1 MADPLNVSMPTLP
14 ITSRVSGSAT
24 KSVPSEYITSQ
35 EIAPAMEEQRMARA
49 DIKQQIGGT
58 EAEIGK
64 LELER
69 GVAKAE
75 EGVRLRQEELTRGQE
90 TPERER
96 LRMAREELSN
106 AAFIPTKQTTTDLAT
121 LFSLMSIVGMAI
133 GGEGRANA
141 YAGMAAMNGM
151 LEGYQKGRADLY
163 KQEREKFDK
172 NLKTMQLKV
181 QTLET
186 ELKEALDTYKNDRLL
201 GEQMAEV
208 AFAKANSPIVEQK
221 AKKQGLNSAYEFVV
235 ETGKD
240 MDKLVNLS
248 NQQVQRAEDMKF
260 KQKQLAQQEELKR
273 LQLQQMDEARKDRL
287 DLQRE
292 RMQNQTQKVTQ
303 QQMMAQR
310 AVNSLGGVASALES
324 LSELPA
330 GTTTGLFPNLQTK
343 DGFLNY
349 IRNNIGR
356 KISTNEAEMMNTIF
370 TGIGRNLA
378 SIEAS
383 GAATGLT
390 QLANQMQSGLY
401 INEGTDDPYRVG
413 IKLADIRRIA
423 TENIRPAI
431 ESGLMPP
438 QQAAT
443 AEALVKRIEQAIPF
457 TTTDVIRSA
466 RQPGAETIGQ
476 QTSRVVGGGSAGWS
490 EDKERRMR
498 ELQEKKAAREAGR

>member
-49 DIKQQIGGT
+49 DIKQQMGGA

-90 TPERER
+90 APERER

-151 LEGYQKGRADLY
+151 LEGYQKGRSDLY
-163 KQEREKFDK
+163 KQERDKFDK
-172 NLKTMQLKV
+172 NLKAMQLKV

-186 ELKEALDTYKNDRLL
+186 ELKDALDTYKNDRLL

-208 AFAKANSPIVEQK
+208 AFAKANSPIIEQK
-221 AKKQGLNSAYEFVV
+221 AKKQGLESAYQFVV
-235 ETGKD
+235 DTGKD

-248 NQQVQRAEDMKF
+248 NQQVQRAEDMQF
-260 KQKQLAQQEELKR
+260 KKKQLAQQEELKR
-273 LQLQQMDEARKDRL
+273 LQLQQMDQARKDKL

-292 RMQNQTQKVTQ
+292 RGAGSIKPSAKIQEAYIADNQLSSDIRELRNRLQDKELVQQMKQYGAESFLSEEGGKVFSQLMQRELPPKLRSFLTQVRDMRNNYYLTISGKAVTGGEAMRNYGVVPQPGDSQEMMLDKLTGMENRVNQKVRTMQ
-303 QQMMAQR
+303 TLYGLPDITASIQPGMPTPISPNEDYSVRSSEGGEQR
-310 AVNSLGGVASALES
+310 RSFATV
-324 LSELPA
+324 
-330 GTTTGLFPNLQTK
+330 Q
-343 DGFLNY
+343 
-349 IRNNIGR
+349 
-356 KISTNEAEMMNTIF
+356 EAEAAKLPKGTRITIN
-370 TGIGRNLA
+370 GRNA
-378 SIEAS
+378 
-383 GAATGLT
+383 
-390 QLANQMQSGLY
+390 
-401 INEGTDDPYRVG
+401 
-413 IKLADIRRIA
+413 
-423 TENIRPAI
+423 
-431 ESGLMPP
+431 
-438 QQAAT
+438 
-443 AEALVKRIEQAIPF
+443 
-457 TTTDVIRSA
+457 
-466 RQPGAETIGQ
+466 
-476 QTSRVVGGGSAGWS
+476 VV
-490 EDKERRMR
+490 E
-498 ELQEKKAAREAGR
+498 

>member
-49 DIKQQIGGT
+49 DIKQQMGGA

-90 TPERER
+90 APERER

-172 NLKTMQLKV
+172 NLKAMQLKV

-186 ELKEALDTYKNDRLL
+186 ELKDALETYKNDRLL

-221 AKKQGLNSAYEFVV
+221 AKKQGLESAYQFVV
-235 ETGKD
+235 DTGKD

-273 LQLQQMDEARKDRL
+273 AQMANTAELARM
-287 DLQRE
+287 
-292 RMQNQTQKVTQ
+292 RMENQGQKVTQ

-330 GTTTGLFPNLQTK
+330 GTTAGLFPNLQTK
-343 DGFLNY
+343 DGFINY

-356 KISTNEAEMMNTIF
+356 KISTNEAEMMNTVF

-443 AEALVKRIEQAIPF
+443 AEALVKRIEKAIPF
-457 TTTDVIRSA
+457 TTSDVIRSA

-498 ELQEKKAAREAGR
+498 ELEAKKAAREAGQ

>member
-49 DIKQQIGGT
+49 DIKQQMGGA

-90 TPERER
+90 APERER

-151 LEGYQKGRADLY
+151 LEGYQKGRSDLY
-163 KQEREKFDK
+163 KQERDKFDK
-172 NLKTMQLKV
+172 NLKAMQLKV

-186 ELKEALDTYKNDRLL
+186 ELKDALETYKNDRLL

-221 AKKQGLNSAYEFVV
+221 AKKQGLESAYQFVV
-235 ETGKD
+235 DTGKD

-273 LQLQQMDEARKDRL
+273 AQMANTAELARM
-287 DLQRE
+287 
-292 RMQNQTQKVTQ
+292 RMENQGQKVTQ

-349 IRNNIGR
+349 VRNNIGR
-356 KISTNEAEMMNTIF
+356 KLSTNEAEMMNTIF

-378 SIEAS
+378 SVEAS

-431 ESGLMPP
+431 ESGLMPA

-443 AEALVKRIEQAIPF
+443 AEALVKRIEKAIPF

-476 QTSRVVGGGSAGWS
+476 QTSRVVGGGGGGWS
-490 EDKERRMR
+490 EEKERRMR
-498 ELQEKKAAREAGR
+498 ELEAKKAAREAGR

>member
-49 DIKQQIGGT
+49 DIKQQMGGA

-90 TPERER
+90 APERER

-151 LEGYQKGRADLY
+151 LEGYQKGRSDLY
-163 KQEREKFDK
+163 KQERDKFDK
-172 NLKTMQLKV
+172 NLKAMQLKV

-186 ELKEALDTYKNDRLL
+186 ELKDALDTYKNDRLL

-208 AFAKANSPIVEQK
+208 AFAKANSPIIEQK
-221 AKKQGLNSAYEFVV
+221 AKKQGLESAYQFVV
-235 ETGKD
+235 DTSKD

-273 LQLQQMDEARKDRL
+273 AQMANTAELARM
-287 DLQRE
+287 
-292 RMQNQTQKVTQ
+292 RMENQGQKVTQ

-349 IRNNIGR
+349 VRNNIGR
-356 KISTNEAEMMNTIF
+356 KLSTNEAEMMNTIF

-431 ESGLMPP
+431 ESGLMPA

-476 QTSRVVGGGSAGWS
+476 QTSRVVGGGGGGWS
-490 EDKERRMR
+490 EEKERRMR
-498 ELQEKKAAREAGR
+498 ELEAKKAAREAGR

>member
-49 DIKQQIGGT
+49 DIKQQMGGA

-90 TPERER
+90 APERER

-151 LEGYQKGRADLY
+151 LEGY
-163 KQEREKFDK
+163 
-172 NLKTMQLKV
+172 
-181 QTLET
+181 
-186 ELKEALDTYKNDRLL
+186 DRLL

-208 AFAKANSPIVEQK
+208 AFAKANSPIIEQK
-221 AKKQGLNSAYEFVV
+221 AKKQGLESAYQFVV
-235 ETGKD
+235 DTGKD

-248 NQQVQRAEDMKF
+248 NQQVQRAEDMQF
-260 KQKQLAQQEELKR
+260 KKKQLAQQEELKR
-273 LQLQQMDEARKDRL
+273 LQLQQMDQARKDKL

-292 RMQNQTQKVTQ
+292 RGAGSIKPSAKIQEAYIADNQLSSDIRELRNRLQDKELVQQMKQYGAESFLSEEGGKVFSQLMQRELPPKLRSFLTQVRDMRNNYYLTISGKAVTGGEAMRNYGVVPQPGDSQEMMLDKLTGMENRVNQKVRTMQ
-303 QQMMAQR
+303 TLYGLPDITASIQPGMPTPISPNEDYSVRSSEGGEQR
-310 AVNSLGGVASALES
+310 RSFATV
-324 LSELPA
+324 
-330 GTTTGLFPNLQTK
+330 Q
-343 DGFLNY
+343 
-349 IRNNIGR
+349 
-356 KISTNEAEMMNTIF
+356 EAEAAKLPKGTRITIN
-370 TGIGRNLA
+370 GRNA
-378 SIEAS
+378 
-383 GAATGLT
+383 
-390 QLANQMQSGLY
+390 
-401 INEGTDDPYRVG
+401 
-413 IKLADIRRIA
+413 
-423 TENIRPAI
+423 
-431 ESGLMPP
+431 
-438 QQAAT
+438 
-443 AEALVKRIEQAIPF
+443 
-457 TTTDVIRSA
+457 
-466 RQPGAETIGQ
+466 
-476 QTSRVVGGGSAGWS
+476 VV
-490 EDKERRMR
+490 E
-498 ELQEKKAAREAGR
+498 

>member
-49 DIKQQIGGT
+49 DIKQQMGGA

-90 TPERER
+90 APERER

-151 LEGYQKGRADLY
+151 LEGYQKGRSDLY
-163 KQEREKFDK
+163 KQERDKFDK
-172 NLKTMQLKV
+172 NLKAMQLKV

-186 ELKEALDTYKNDRLL
+186 ELKDALDTYKNDRLL

-221 AKKQGLNSAYEFVV
+221 AKKQGLESAYQFVV
-235 ETGKD
+235 DTSKD

-248 NQQVQRAEDMKF
+248 NQQVQRAEDIKF

-273 LQLQQMDEARKDRL
+273 AQMANTAELARM
-287 DLQRE
+287 
-292 RMQNQTQKVTQ
+292 RMENQGQKVTQ

-324 LSELPA
+324 LSELPS

-343 DGFLNY
+343 DGFINY

-431 ESGLMPP
+431 ESGLMPA

-443 AEALVKRIEQAIPF
+443 AEALVKRIEKAIPF
-457 TTTDVIRSA
+457 TTSDVIRSA
-466 RQPGAETIGQ
+466 RQPGTETIGQ
-476 QTSRVVGGGSAGWS
+476 QTSRVVGGGGGGWS
-490 EDKERRMR
+490 EEKERRMR
-498 ELQEKKAAREAGR
+498 ELEAKKAAREAGR

>member
-1 MADPLNVSMPTLP
+1 MADPLNIGMPTLP
-14 ITSRVSGSAT
+14 ITSRVSKSAT
-24 KSVPSEYITSQ
+24 TSVPTDYITAS
-35 EIAPAMEEQRMARA
+35 EIAPAMEEQR
-49 DIKQQIGGT
+49 
-58 EAEIGK
+58 
-64 LELER
+64 LER
-69 GVAKAE
+69 GRLQQEMGGIDTEVARLEQARGLQKAE

-90 TPERER
+90 APERER

-151 LEGYQKGRADLY
+151 LEGYQKGRSDLY
-163 KQEREKFDK
+163 KQERDKFDK
-172 NLKTMQLKV
+172 NLKAMQLKV

-186 ELKEALDTYKNDRLL
+186 ELKDALDTYKNDRLL

-221 AKKQGLNSAYEFVV
+221 AKKQGLESAYQFVV
-235 ETGKD
+235 DTSKD

-273 LQLQQMDEARKDRL
+273 AQMANTAELARM
-287 DLQRE
+287 
-292 RMQNQTQKVTQ
+292 RMENQGQKVTQ

-349 IRNNIGR
+349 VRNNIGR
-356 KISTNEAEMMNTIF
+356 KLSTNEAEMMNTIF

-431 ESGLMPP
+431 ESGLMPA

>member
-1 MADPLNVSMPTLP
+1 
-14 ITSRVSGSAT
+14 
-24 KSVPSEYITSQ
+24 
-35 EIAPAMEEQRMARA
+35 
-49 DIKQQIGGT
+49 
-58 EAEIGK
+58 
-64 LELER
+64 
-69 GVAKAE
+69 
-75 EGVRLRQEELTRGQE
+75 
-90 TPERER
+90 
-96 LRMAREELSN
+96 
-106 AAFIPTKQTTTDLAT
+106 
-121 LFSLMSIVGMAI
+121 MSIVGMAI

-163 KQEREKFDK
+163 KQERDKFDK
-172 NLKTMQLKV
+172 NLKAMQLKV

-186 ELKEALDTYKNDRLL
+186 ELKDALETYKNDRLL

-221 AKKQGLNSAYEFVV
+221 AKKQGLESAYQFVV
-235 ETGKD
+235 DTGKD

-273 LQLQQMDEARKDRL
+273 AQMANTAELARM
-287 DLQRE
+287 
-292 RMQNQTQKVTQ
+292 RMENQGQKVTQ

-349 IRNNIGR
+349 VRNNIGR
-356 KISTNEAEMMNTIF
+356 KLSTNEAEMMNTIF

-431 ESGLMPP
+431 ESGLMPA

-443 AEALVKRIEQAIPF
+443 VEALVKRIEQAIPF

>member
-1 MADPLNVSMPTLP
+1 MADPLNIGMPTLP
-14 ITSRVSGSAT
+14 ITSRVSKSAT
-24 KSVPSEYITSQ
+24 TSVPTDYITAS
-35 EIAPAMEEQRMARA
+35 EIAPAMEEQR
-49 DIKQQIGGT
+49 
-58 EAEIGK
+58 
-64 LELER
+64 LER
-69 GVAKAE
+69 GRLQQEMGGIDTEVARLEQARGLQKAE

-90 TPERER
+90 APERER

-151 LEGYQKGRADLY
+151 LEGYQKGRSDLY
-163 KQEREKFDK
+163 KQERDKFDK
-172 NLKTMQLKV
+172 NLKAMQLKV

-186 ELKEALDTYKNDRLL
+186 ELKDALDTYKNDRLL

-221 AKKQGLNSAYEFVV
+221 AKKQGLESAYQFVV
-235 ETGKD
+235 DTSKD

-248 NQQVQRAEDMKF
+248 NQQVQRAEDIKF
-260 KQKQLAQQEELKR
+260 KEKQLAQQEELKR
-273 LQLQQMDEARKDRL
+273 AQMANTAELARM
-287 DLQRE
+287 
-292 RMQNQTQKVTQ
+292 RMENQGQKVTQ

-349 IRNNIGR
+349 VRNNIGR
-356 KISTNEAEMMNTIF
+356 KLSTNEAEMMNTIF

-431 ESGLMPP
+431 ESGLMPA

>member
-49 DIKQQIGGT
+49 DIKQQMGGA

-90 TPERER
+90 APERER

-163 KQEREKFDK
+163 KQERDKFDK
-172 NLKTMQLKV
+172 NLKAMQLKV

-208 AFAKANSPIVEQK
+208 AFAKANAPIVEQK
-221 AKKQGLNSAYEFVV
+221 AKKQGLESAYQFVV
-235 ETGKD
+235 DTGKD

-248 NQQVQRAEDMKF
+248 NQQVQRAEDMQF

-273 LQLQQMDEARKDRL
+273 AQMANTAELARM
-287 DLQRE
+287 
-292 RMQNQTQKVTQ
+292 RMENQGQKVTQ

-343 DGFLNY
+343 DGFINY

-356 KISTNEAEMMNTIF
+356 KISTNEAEMMNTVF

-443 AEALVKRIEQAIPF
+443 AEALVKRIEKAIPF
-457 TTTDVIRSA
+457 TTSDVIRSA
-466 RQPGAETIGQ
+466 RQPGTETIGQ
-476 QTSRVVGGGSAGWS
+476 QTSRVVGGGGGGWS
-490 EDKERRMR
+490 EEKERRMR
-498 ELQEKKAAREAGR
+498 ELEAKKAAREAGR